1 MLGLSPGAEGMQV
14 EVEVQGQQGQPPP
27 YSWTS
32 RVLGAD
38 AMRPG
43 VGAEEE
49 ARLLRRC
56 VAFPEAALE
65 FCAGADGRLTLVVS
79 VRGEKEEDSEEEMDD
94 GFVPIG
100 QGTPVV
106 DLRWKT
112 EEEEEAEEAVAAMVA
127 EAVANVIDRH
137 RRDDE

>member
-1 MLGLSPGAEGMQV
+1 
-14 EVEVQGQQGQPPP
+14 
-27 YSWTS
+27 
-32 RVLGAD
+32 
-38 AMRPG
+38 
-43 VGAEEE
+43 
-49 ARLLRRC
+49 
-56 VAFPEAALE
+56 
-65 FCAGADGRLTLVVS
+65 
-79 VRGEKEEDSEEEMDD
+79 MDD

-127 EAVANVIDRH
+127 EAVAKVIDRH